1 MIGSFRL
8 TQIGEFQPT
17 RIGVFRPT
25 QFGEFHPTRTTTTGT
40 LAQDGKSL
48 VMKVDGVKYAFTLAP
63 AAKDGDTLL
72 TLSYTGD
79 TEIGKGD
86 VTVGTS
92 GLLRNLKKGEKV
104 YLLKKTNGKLIA
116 TDITDT
122 VNLPTIYGTIT
133 GTVAEDASNNLVLNV
148 TKEESLT
155 DNLKDKDNPYK
166 YIVIVEDDT
175 KNTGNGVTVG
185 AGENADRSA
194 IAALA
199 KDETDATELKDNTL
213 TVQGKVKGRAVGAN
227 SVAGNATENN
237 VTIGVGATVD
247 GFVAGGLTA
256 DGTANGNTVT
266 INGGTITGD
275 VYGGYSEKEAND
287 NIVNLAG
294 GTIKGT
300 VYGGYVPD
308 APAATSVRSK
318 RSMPRRTL
326 AATASSTSGN
336 TLNVTKAT
344 TVGNLAKRRCRR
356 LRGSRMARTASARSA
371 ARAAART

>member
-122 VNLPTIYGTIT
+122 VNLPF
-133 GTVAEDASNNLVLNV
+133 L
-148 TKEESLT
+148 
-155 DNLKDKDNPYK
+155 
-166 YIVIVEDDT
+166 
-175 KNTGNGVTVG
+175 
-185 AGENADRSA
+185 
-194 IAALA
+194 
-199 KDETDATELKDNTL
+199 
-213 TVQGKVKGRAVGAN
+213 
-227 SVAGNATENN
+227 
-237 VTIGVGATVD
+237 
-247 GFVAGGLTA
+247 F
-256 DGTANGNTVT
+256 
-266 INGGTITGD
+266 
-275 VYGGYSEKEAND
+275 
-287 NIVNLAG
+287 
-294 GTIKGT
+294 
-300 VYGGYVPD
+300 
-308 APAATSVRSK
+308 
-318 RSMPRRTL
+318 
-326 AATASSTSGN
+326 
-336 TLNVTKAT
+336 
-344 TVGNLAKRRCRR
+344 
-356 LRGSRMARTASARSA
+356 
-371 ARAAART
+371 